1 MISQLGKYE
10 IRREL
15 ARGAMGVVYEG
26 YDPLIKRRVALKTIR
41 PDQLDGDRT
50 ADMIARFRREAQ
62 AAGRLN
68 HPSIVAIYEFDEDA
82 GTAFIAMEFVDGRE
96 LKDCFAENERFRMA
110 DIERIMTAI
119 LGALDYSHRQGVVHR
134 DIKPANIFL
143 LADGGVKVADFGIAH
158 IDSSNLTQVGT
169 VVGTP
174 NYMSPE
180 QIMGLPVDGRTD
192 LFAAGVILYQFL
204 TGERPFAGS
213 TTTTMQ
219 KVLKEDPLPP
229 STLNVQLPPAIDAVV
244 RRALAKRPEDRYA
257 TAREFAQALQGAMR
271 VTYTL
276 RDPDATM
283 PNLAAAPSTGSAAA
297 APSARAAAAAP
308 APSPSAL
315 VPPATAVAPP
325 PARSPGANQRSAVV
339 IVGLIAAIGLAALAA
354 TWWLFPHHSANT
366 ATQATIPTPEPP
378 VATAAP
384 SQGATAAPGI
394 TKAQAPGAP
403 AGGVALAQAEAGSSP
418 AAPPVIPP
426 GKLLV
431 TAVGLADPSN
441 ARYANDRSLLQAD
454 VRADSRRQLVAK
466 TLLLMLDRDSFASHY
481 DLLQSRLLSRSDSF
495 IADVVQQSAPTI
507 GKDGLMSVT
516 TQAVVDANAI
526 RAALDSMTR
535 DERVDLIRA
544 SGDPRIAVR
553 ISVRDE
559 GARPD
564 SAAVSPIAEKVVK
577 ERIRSFGFRTWAETA
592 SAPGAA
598 DADFMVS
605 GEATVRRLSTK
616 LAASGLVI
624 TKYALASWTVK
635 CTDRASGEEIYFN
648 TKLPKD
654 AGSYASADA
663 ALRAIGGSIADQFN
677 RDFFLMHVP
686 LRGRKI
692 SLIVAGLPDDT
703 TQMLFAR
710 ELNGLPAVVR
720 ASAGAP
726 ANSRT
731 YEVEMAPGKGDDA
744 VIRDILRPLNAKL
757 GDACFSA
764 GASAG
769 DRVEVAFDPRCAAD
783 LRTRLERNPP
793 AGLYD
798 APPARR
804 NAIISNPDTLR
815 KLNV

>member
-1 MISQLGKYE
+1 MITQLGKYE

-15 ARGAMGVVYEG
+15 ARGAMGIVYEA

-41 PDQLDGDRT
+41 PDQLDGEHA

-68 HPSIVAIYEFDEDA
+68 HPNIVAIYEFDEDA
-82 GTAFIAMEFVDGRE
+82 GTAFIAMEFVLGRE
-96 LKDCFAENERFRMA
+96 LKDCFAGNERFKMA
-110 DIERIMTAI
+110 DIERIMLAI
-119 LGALDYSHRQGVVHR
+119 LDALDYSHRQGVVHR

-143 LADGGVKVADFGIAH
+143 LDDGGVKVGDFGIAH
-158 IDSSNLTQVGT
+158 IESSNLTQVGT

-192 LFAAGVILYQFL
+192 IFAAGVILYQFL

-244 RRALAKRPEDRYA
+244 RKALAKRPDDRYA

-271 VTYTL
+271 VTYTM

-283 PNLAAAPSTGSAAA
+283 PNLAAMPPAPMAAA
-297 APSARAAAAAP
+297 SSGVATNGPSA
-308 APSPSAL
+308 
-315 VPPATAVAPP
+315 PPAVPGSIASPAPP
-325 PARSPGANQRSAVV
+325 PPPASQRSAIA
-339 IVGLIAAIGLAALAA
+339 IVAAFAAIGVAALAA
-354 TWWLFPHHSANT
+354 TWWLFPRHSANT
-366 ATQATIPTPEPP
+366 GTQSEAPAAQPH
-378 VATAAP
+378 VTAAAASP
-384 SQGATAAPGI
+384 S
-394 TKAQAPGAP
+394 AP
-403 AGGVALAQAEAGSSP
+403 AGAGAQPPNASPPTATPADASSSP
-418 AAPPVIPP
+418 PSAPVAARALPP
-426 GKLLV
+426 GQLLV
-431 TAVGLADPSN
+431 TAVGFADPSN
-441 ARYANDRSLLQAD
+441 ARYANDQSLLQAD
-454 VRADSRRQLVAK
+454 VRADSRSQLVAK

-481 DLLQSRLLSRSDSF
+481 DLLQSRLLSQSDAF
-495 IADVVQQSAPTI
+495 IADVVQQSAPTL
-507 GKDGLMSVT
+507 GKDGLWSMT
-516 TQAVVDANAI
+516 TQAVVDANAV
-526 RAALDSMTR
+526 RQAVDKMSR
-535 DERVDLIRA
+535 DERVELIRA

-553 ISVRDE
+553 IAVRDE
-559 GARPD
+559 GGPPD
-564 SAAVSPIAEKVVK
+564 SAAVSPIAENVVK

-592 SAPGAA
+592 NAPGAT
-598 DADFMVS
+598 DADFVVS

-654 AGSYASADA
+654 AGSYPSEDA

-677 RDFFLMHVP
+677 RDFFVMHVP
-686 LRGRKI
+686 LRGRKV
-692 SLIVAGLPDDT
+692 SLTVAGLGDDA
-703 TQMLFAR
+703 TQMLFVG
-710 ELNGLPAVVR
+710 ELNGLPAVIR
-720 ASAGAP
+720 ASAGPP
-726 ANSRT
+726 ANPRT
-731 YEVEMAPGKGDDA
+731 FDVEIAPGKGDDA
-744 VIRDILRPLNAKL
+744 VVRDILRPLNAKL
-757 GDACFSA
+757 GDACVSA
-764 GASAG
+764 GASEGA
-769 DRVEVAFDPRCAAD
+769 RVDVAFDPRCAAD
-783 LRTRLERNPP
+783 LRARLEANPP

-804 NAIISNPDTLR
+804 KAVISNPDTLR